1 MARFTKEVRECTSE
15 IDRMIYILK
24 NMGRL
29 HNQPPA
35 LQKEIYSLIF
45 EACEIAMFDEAK
57 RIQYDKDMYDERRH
71 NGELKAAEKIGL
83 EKGRKEGKIQ
93 AAKQMVAAGIDVKVI
108 ADALGIAVE
117 DLTE

>member
-1 MARFTKEVRECTSE
+1 
-15 IDRMIYILK
+15 
-24 NMGRL
+24 
-29 HNQPPA
+29 
-35 LQKEIYSLIF
+35 
-45 EACEIAMFDEAK
+45 MFDEAK

-83 EKGRKEGKIQ
+83 EKGREEGRIEGRIEGREEGRIEGRIEGREEGKIQ

-117 DLTE
+117 DLAQ